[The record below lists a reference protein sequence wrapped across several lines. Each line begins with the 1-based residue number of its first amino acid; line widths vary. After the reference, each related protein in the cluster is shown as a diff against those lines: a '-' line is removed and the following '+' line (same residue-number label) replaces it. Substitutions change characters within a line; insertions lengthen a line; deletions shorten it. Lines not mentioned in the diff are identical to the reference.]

1 MLAFDCRPIK
11 NLQLEVFFAI
21 MQIYARQNN
30 ATLDMVL
37 DIVFKELSE
46 PIQDAKLRDLALSS
60 LSDKHKDEEVDA
72 QKYPNVAFLKHLNLQ
87 VMEMLGLSNLENEIM
102 RQAN

>member
-1 MLAFDCRPIK
+1 MLAADSRPVK

-21 MQIYARQNN
+21 MQIYAQQNN

-46 PIQDAKLRDLALSS
+46 PIENAKLRDLALST
-60 LSDKHKDEEVDA
+60 LSDKHKEEGVDA
-72 QKYPNVAFLKHLNLQ
+72 
-87 VMEMLGLSNLENEIM
+87 
-102 RQAN
+102 